1 MRRVLQ
7 PLWDKAKGAPRETP
21 SGPNEIAAM
30 QIEPERAE
38 RFEETAEIA
47 SLDARAL
54 AGRTAQELSQDCLRE
69 IHVLWHLLGES
80 VAAAA
85 LAKHDAHPTS
95 LTAVPPR
102 RWAEAADELG
112 AARRAIEDLLH
123 AIDPARAA
131 DIVRAATALGVATAS
146 PRA

>member
-1 MRRVLQ
+1 M
-7 PLWDKAKGAPRETP
+7 PT
-21 SGPNEIAAM
+21 
-30 QIEPERAE
+30 EPERAE
-38 RFEETAEIA
+38 RSEPTAEIA

-54 AGRTAQELSQDCLRE
+54 AGRTAEELSQECLRE

-85 LAKHDAHPTS
+85 LARHDGHPTS
-95 LTAVPPR
+95 LTTVPPR
-102 RWAEAADELG
+102 RWAEAVDELG
-112 AARRAIEDLLH
+112 VARRAVEDLLH

-146 PRA
+146 PPA